1 MIDRF
6 RHIDARGWV
15 SIASFVL
22 TIIVLAMMVAWPSLR
37 QDEFFKTIATLLIG
51 TGWISGPV
59 AWSFGTT
66 KNSGELAKRNSDL
79 IIEQAKASPPI
90 TTQKDITE

>member
-1 MIDRF
+1 MKYRL
-6 RHIDARGWV
+6 RCIDARGWT

-22 TIIVLAMMVAWPSLR
+22 TLVVLAMMVAWPSLR
-37 QDEFFKTIATLLIG
+37 QDEFFKTIATLLVG

-59 AWSFGTT
+59 AWSFATT
-66 KNSGELAKRNSDL
+66 KNSGDLASKNADL

-90 TTQKDITE
+90 TQQKEPHE